1 VSDHHLLAFC
11 TKPRTRQYTALK
23 PICVNSLK
31 TYITALSKT
40 VQADVGETLAS
51 KPFGIL
57 FAYSRARAPFHVNN
71 DLVGQCQSIQLLAST
86 LLTAFSVFKK

>member
-1 VSDHHLLAFC
+1 MNDHHLLAFC
-11 TKPRTRQYTALK
+11 TKPRTRQYTTIK

-40 VQADVGETLAS
+40 VQADVGGTLAR
-51 KPFGIL
+51 KPFGML

-71 DLVGQCQSIQLLAST
+71 DLVGQCESIQLVADK